1 MYQNY
6 QRITIQEAPGKVV
19 AGRLP
24 RAKDAILLGDLCDSC
39 KPGDE
44 IELTGIYTNNYDGS
58 LNTAQGFPV
67 FATVLLANHIAKKD
81 GDAST
86 RSLTDEDVKAIIS
99 LSKDERI
106 AERIVASIGPSI
118 YGHEV
123 RVVLSSAQSVN
134 TKSIFPYRTSRELW
148 LWPCLVESP
157 RTQVRSI
164 KSEAT

>member
-1 MYQNY
+1 MEQTVYQNY

-44 IELTGIYTNNYDGS
+44 IELTGVYTNNYDGS

-86 RSLTDEDVKAIIS
+86 RSLTDEDVKAIVS

-106 AERIVASIGPSI
+106 AERIVASVGPSI
-118 YGHEV
+118 YGHNVCQIIIEHSKFQ
-123 RVVLSSAQSVN
+123 RKHDSLS
-134 TKSIFPYRTSRELW
+134 
-148 LWPCLVESP
+148 
-157 RTQVRSI
+157 
-164 KSEAT
+164 